1 MMNSMLQ
8 LLISQTDGAM
18 DEEIKVRE
26 AMQRIAVCS
35 LARSEFFNGAAL
47 VGGTALRL
55 FHGLDRSS
63 EDIHLTLLQPN
74 RDFDFERY
82 IGPMKDEFGAFGLS
96 IDVKKNDKSR
106 ETKMKDAFS
115 KGESMEFHLRFGISS
130 ETARFDQRPTIGIE
144 VDVDP
149 PQDYRTEWMYGQ
161 LPFPH
166 NVRLYDL
173 PTMFACKL
181 HAVLCRGWGNRV
193 KGRDYYDVLYYSSRG
208 TPVNTKHLIARLA
221 QSGIEVSG
229 EQGIRDLLRDRFS
242 SVDYADASK
251 DAEPFVF
258 EKRRLRNWSP
268 ELFMSVADGL
278 RFV

>member
-1 MMNSMLQ
+1 
-8 LLISQTDGAM
+8 
-18 DEEIKVRE
+18 
-26 AMQRIAVCS
+26 
-35 LARSEFFNGAAL
+35 
-47 VGGTALRL
+47 
-55 FHGLDRSS
+55 
-63 EDIHLTLLQPN
+63 
-74 RDFDFERY
+74 
-82 IGPMKDEFGAFGLS
+82 
-96 IDVKKNDKSR
+96 
-106 ETKMKDAFS
+106 
-115 KGESMEFHLRFGISS
+115 MEWTYPL
-130 ETARFDQRPTIGIE
+130 
-144 VDVDP
+144 
-149 PQDYRTEWMYGQ
+149 

-166 NVRLYDL
+166 NVRMYDL
-173 PTMFACKL
+173 PTMHACKL

-193 KGRDYYDVLYYSSRG
+193 KGRDYYDVLYYSSPG